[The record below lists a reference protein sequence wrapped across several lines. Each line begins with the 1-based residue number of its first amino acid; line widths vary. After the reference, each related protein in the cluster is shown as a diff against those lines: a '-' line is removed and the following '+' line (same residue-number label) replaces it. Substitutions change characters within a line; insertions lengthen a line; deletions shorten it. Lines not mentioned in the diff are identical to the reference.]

1 MSLHG
6 TKLSVI
12 GAIDY
17 GSNSNPT
24 RRWPQLTINE
34 EVDGAVHT
42 DTVVPLHGET
52 NGTMGLEATQ
62 ALPTS
67 DGFRRRRFWTKIAV
81 SATTKGFT

>member
-1 MSLHG
+1 M
-6 TKLSVI
+6 
-12 GAIDY
+12 GAFNY

-24 RRWPQLTINE
+24 RQWPQLTINE
-34 EVDGAVHT
+34 EVYGAVPT

-52 NGTMGLEATQ
+52 KGTMGLEATQ

-67 DGFRRRRFWTKIAV
+67 DELRQRRFWTKIAV

>member
-1 MSLHG
+1 MG
-6 TKLSVI
+6 T
-12 GAIDY
+12 IDY

-24 RRWPQLTINE
+24 RQLPQLTINE

-42 DTVVPLHGET
+42 DTVVPLHGKT
-52 NGTMGLEATQ
+52 KKTMGLEATQ

-67 DGFRRRRFWTKIAV
+67 DGLRRRRFWTTIAV